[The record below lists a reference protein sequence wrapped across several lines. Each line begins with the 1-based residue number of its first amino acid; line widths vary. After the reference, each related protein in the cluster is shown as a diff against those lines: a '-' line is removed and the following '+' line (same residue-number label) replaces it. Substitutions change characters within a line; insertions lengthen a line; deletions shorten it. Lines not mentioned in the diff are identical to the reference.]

1 MLIIVCFFPKDF
13 TWYICLYLFIRIV
26 PWFLR
31 LFGINSCNIVNIFV
45 WSWYPICKRIY
56 LRPKKVYAY
65 SSVLVIASKLCFC
78 SHKGILF
85 YFCIKCVLYQ
95 SCSRLLREIK
105 FFSSSCVLYSTWAEG
120 TNLADPISPE
130 GMSHGILHNNTSISE
145 FQYLSFC
152 WIRLCSSGKLLKWPN
167 VILLN
172 LWVD

>member
-95 SCSRLLREIK
+95 SYLDWSEKLSSFLLRV
-105 FFSSSCVLYSTWAEG
+105 FFYSTWAEE
-120 TNLADPISPE
+120 TNLADLISPE
-130 GMSHGILHNNTSISE
+130 GISLGTV
-145 FQYLSFC
+145 FRAYITQQY
-152 WIRLCSSGKLLKWPN
+152 
-167 VILLN
+167 V
-172 LWVD
+172 